1 LPRSD
6 DSNAATIVLL
16 AGKPPG
22 AGGRAYSHPVA
33 GGPSGVVE
41 GLRSIDFSYDRSMQI
56 SCAFPPS
63 PSVLPHVRHAEELG
77 YARAWLYDSPALYGD
92 VWAVLSLAATQTQRI
107 GLGPAVL
114 VPNLRHP
121 LVQASAIGTLEQLAP
136 GRVAVAF
143 GTGFTGR
150 MAMGQRALPWSYVR
164 EHVTQVRALLQGEQ
178 VEIDGKLVQMLHAA
192 DFAPPRPITTPIVV
206 AANGPKG
213 NAIARELGDGVMTI
227 GGGNAEF
234 DWCATLAFGT
244 VLDDGE
250 DPSSARA
257 LAAAGPGLTVVYH
270 GLWERDAHAVDN
282 LPGGADWRARIERV
296 PPPARHLAVH
306 EDHLVSVTERDRPL
320 LDGELLR
327 AFTWTG
333 TRDELRPRLDA
344 LEAAGVSEILYAP
357 MGPDV
362 PRELEAFAA
371 MGGCVA
377 P

>member
-1 LPRSD
+1 
-6 DSNAATIVLL
+6 
-16 AGKPPG
+16 
-22 AGGRAYSHPVA
+22 
-33 GGPSGVVE
+33 
-41 GLRSIDFSYDRSMQI
+41 MQI

-282 LPGGADWRARIERV
+282 LPGGADWRARIEHV